1 MAMRLSGGNELVDA
15 MHFLEREVKLRTGM
29 RVIELGA
36 GSSGHFIF
44 PAAHL
49 IGPEGKIYAVD
60 ILPSAI
66 SSLKSR
72 ARLEGVTNVHLIHAD
87 IEHSSGMTRVA
98 SGSMD
103 VVLLCNIL
111 FQVKERALVM
121 REAAR
126 MVKPGGVVAVIEWKT
141 AGAAFG
147 PRGAVRLDLDDVE
160 AYATAAALKRRHAFE
175 AGPYHYGCT
184 FVK

>member
-1 MAMRLSGGNELVDA
+1 MPIKLSGGNELIDA
-15 MHFLEREVKLRTGM
+15 MHFLEREVKLRLGM

-49 IGPEGKIYAVD
+49 VGPEGKVYAVD

-72 ARLEGVTNVHLIHAD
+72 AKLEGVHNVHVIHAD
-87 IEHSSGMTRVA
+87 VEHDAGLSRVA
-98 SGSMD
+98 TGSMD
-103 VVLLCNIL
+103 AVLLCNIL
-111 FQVKERALVM
+111 FQVKERAHVM

-126 MVKPGGVVAVIEWKT
+126 MVKKGGVVAVIEWKT

-147 PRGAVRLDLDDVE
+147 PRPAVRLDLDDVE
-160 AYATAAALKRRHAFE
+160 AYATAAALKRRRAFE